1 MADISNCTISIQDS
15 ERLKKSFFSPTEEK
29 GIKVNNPRK
38 KLYFLIPISLF
49 IIVGIIIL
57 LKFYIVFLPREN
69 LVFQDNSFN
78 LMNPKVLGNIKA
90 LNPSVT
96 YKFNNGYLYV
106 DIPYDNKNGFILN
119 FKDTINV
126 SDTEM
131 ELSIKSVSE
140 DFNLYVILRDDEFY
154 SNSLNPVKV
163 EVTKQ
168 NEKSFYRDISIKID
182 EGLTPNIN
190 LNRINHMR
198 FIFYQKKVSLVN
210 MLIKNIALKNRR

>member
-1 MADISNCTISIQDS
+1 
-15 ERLKKSFFSPTEEK
+15 
-29 GIKVNNPRK
+29 
-38 KLYFLIPISLF
+38 
-49 IIVGIIIL
+49 
-57 LKFYIVFLPREN
+57 
-69 LVFQDNSFN
+69 N
-78 LMNPKVLGNIKA
+78 LMNPKVLSNIKA
-90 LNPSVT
+90 LNPQVT

-140 DFNLYVILRDDEFY
+140 DFNLYVILRDDKFY

-168 NEKSFYRDISIKID
+168 NEKSFYRSILVKIE